1 MKLCGGYE
9 LWGLGGTVLCGSWT
23 LQDKFTRPDRISPG
37 QGFGDLG
44 SVLLSKKCLCTS
56 VYFLPYFF

>member
-1 MKLCGGYE
+1 MWQLYF
-9 LWGLGGTVLCGSWT
+9 

-44 SVLLSKKCLCTS
+44 SVLLFKS
-56 VYFLPYFF
+56 VSVPQFISLHNFC